1 MGKENSLLLFYEKRE
16 HFADLVNGWIFGGES
31 VISPQSLEKMDRR
44 TVQRES
50 RGGEVTNRYK
60 DIVQRVD
67 AAAIRVVI
75 GTELQSYIDY
85 LAPIRSMDY
94 DLVAYRE
101 QIKEIREEHKEK
113 KDLKRDEFLT
123 DFGKNDKLTPVI
135 TLFLY
140 MGDRKWDAAEDLHAL
155 LKWDRIPAKMR
166 PFIENYRTHVLDVYH
181 TTDRRLLEFPG
192 DMGYMF
198 LYLKH
203 QKDKNALKAILEKYS
218 AFRDL
223 AWDVYETLA
232 EYTDTPELLRLQK
245 EKGGGKANMC
255 EGLREWLADTRDEGK
270 AIGYQLKVISMVCR
284 KYEKGKSAELIAE
297 EVEEPLETIQKICGI
312 VSKYAP
318 TYDVDRIYEELQ
330 GNVPCV
336 IQ

>member
-1 MGKENSLLLFYEKRE
+1 MGRENTLLLFYEKRE
-16 HFADLVNGWIFGGES
+16 HFADLVNGWIFDGES
-31 VISPQSLEKMDRR
+31 VISPQSLKKLDRR
-44 TVQRES
+44 TVQREI

-67 AAAIRVVI
+67 AA
-75 GTELQSYIDY
+75 
-85 LAPIRSMDY
+85 
-94 DLVAYRE
+94 
-101 QIKEIREEHKEK
+101 
-113 KDLKRDEFLT
+113 
-123 DFGKNDKLTPVI
+123 
-135 TLFLY
+135 
-140 MGDRKWDAAEDLHAL
+140 EDLHTL

-203 QKDKNALKAILEKYS
+203 QKNKNELKEILEKYS
-218 AFRDL
+218 AFRTL
-223 AWDVYETLA
+223 AWDVYETIA
-232 EYTDTPELLRLQK
+232 EYTNTPELLKLQK
-245 EKGGGKANMC
+245 EKEGGANMC
-255 EGLREWLADTRDEGK
+255 EGLREWLADTRDEGKAEGK